1 MGEFTPEL
9 ACQHKHNCFP
19 CEVQGLHMDLLS
31 FSLPTLPIIWMM
43 SWSLMVFIRYSVCW
57 PTNSTIINALKAEF
71 GPPCKE
77 QNILPQVRYYQW
89 ISSNLI
95 TPNSRTH
102 TASSLAF
109 NHQGGPVLQQSREL
123 NFLLPRAPEAGLM
136 ASLGAGLER
145 VPLLQG
151 RCSVSISSWEEVCS
165 HMQTLHSSSVP
176 LHQTQPPWDCYHSQL
191 LPIDVHNGHESKL
204 GSSSEGKMKRSA
216 PGHRRLRFIPWPYLL
231 ELHGFG

>member
-19 CEVQGLHMDLLS
+19 CEVQGLHMDPLP
-31 FSLPTLPIIWMM
+31 FSLPTLP
-43 SWSLMVFIRYSVCW
+43 
-57 PTNSTIINALKAEF
+57 NSTIINALKAEF

-77 QNILPQVRYYQW
+77 QNILPQVWYYQW

-151 RCSVSISSWEEVCS
+151 RCSVSISS
-165 HMQTLHSSSVP
+165 
-176 LHQTQPPWDCYHSQL
+176 
-191 LPIDVHNGHESKL
+191 
-204 GSSSEGKMKRSA
+204 
-216 PGHRRLRFIPWPYLL
+216 
-231 ELHGFG
+231 